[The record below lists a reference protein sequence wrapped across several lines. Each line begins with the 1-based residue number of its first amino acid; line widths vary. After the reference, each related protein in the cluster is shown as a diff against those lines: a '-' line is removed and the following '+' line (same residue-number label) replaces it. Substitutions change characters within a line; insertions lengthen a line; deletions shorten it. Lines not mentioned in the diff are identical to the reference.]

1 MRGATVF
8 IPSIFYNSEG
18 KECRHFDLSFLGEG
32 RRGKKFTFLRGGG

>member
-1 MRGATVF
+1 MF

-32 RRGKKFTFLRGGG
+32 RRVYISEGGG